1 MLSIDHVKEL
11 NHLEFLF
18 QKNYTK
24 RTSWHPDQPLLLC
37 GSARSGKT
45 TAVREFCGTHSQ
57 RFYFSFQNLSES
69 FAPRFFSISRPD
81 IFPSV
86 CDNWDDFFSSLRE
99 HFNGKY
105 HVLVFDDLDT
115 GRDRDGFLRALS
127 AYMSENSQPNPLVI
141 LPSRRVD
148 SLPIDGHVHHIRSY
162 SPADL
167 KRSFPRMSDEDR
179 MRLYSIT
186 DGLTGLLS
194 LYDEES
200 SFEENLRAFCS
211 PGSPFHRYG
220 ASLLRDSF
228 RSPDSYSGIL
238 YAMSIGKRRLSDIAA
253 FCDYT
258 NKKCGTYLQAL
269 CDAGFVHTK
278 KERSDDKRSTTRY
291 CFDSGYMALW
301 SRFLMLQQACSATD
315 NDAFV
320 KESLDYIDRIIV
332 PDRFRYC
339 CERWFDDH
347 KRRYESIG
355 HGFTEFIPE
364 TGEPAF
370 DHIYKSGRRMCFLK
384 IWTDIDGRYG
394 SKAFKP
400 LEDHSSSINTF
411 YDNYYFLFSIHR
423 FSDSMWELSQQ
434 YDNLHLIESRFLSF

>member
-1 MLSIDHVKEL
+1 MFH
-11 NHLEFLF
+11 NFL
-18 QKNYTK
+18 
-24 RTSWHPDQPLLLC
+24 
-37 GSARSGKT
+37 
-45 TAVREFCGTHSQ
+45 
-57 RFYFSFQNLSES
+57 
-69 FAPRFFSISRPD
+69 
-81 IFPSV
+81 
-86 CDNWDDFFSSLRE
+86 
-99 HFNGKY
+99 
-105 HVLVFDDLDT
+105 
-115 GRDRDGFLRALS
+115 
-127 AYMSENSQPNPLVI
+127 
-141 LPSRRVD
+141 
-148 SLPIDGHVHHIRSY
+148 
-162 SPADL
+162 
-167 KRSFPRMSDEDR
+167 
-179 MRLYSIT
+179 
-186 DGLTGLLS
+186 

-211 PGSPFHRYG
+211 PGSPFHRCG
-220 ASLLRDSF
+220 AGLLKDSF
-228 RSPDSYSGIL
+228 RSPESYSGLL

-301 SRFLMLQQACSATD
+301 SRFLMLQQACSAAG

-320 KESLDYIDRIIV
+320 KEILDYIDRIIV

-347 KRRYESIG
+347 KGRYESIG

-370 DHIYKSGRRMCFLK
+370 DHIYKSGRRMSFLK

-400 LEDHSSSINTF
+400 LEDHSSSINLF

-434 YDNLHLIESRFLSF
+434 YDNLHLVESRFLSF